1 MAIEEHAR
9 GLAAWVDHWATQVLE
24 VGSTC
29 ALGGDAAWDAIL
41 REHGVSR
48 RCPPEERQRHIKEGP
63 RRSRGAAAHRGPVGH
78 RGDPQALPRGGARP
92 RPRVETPE
100 EQRIVDAIEQ
110 RLVNLVDETTHA
122 HLQRVTPPA
131 NTTSSIFANARA
143 TTPNYS
149 AMGAAA
155 GVSQMKCKSCGAPR
169 KSTEEIG
176 ACGYCGGAIV

>member
-29 ALGGDAAWDAIL
+29 ALGGDATWDAVL
-41 REHGVSR
+41 REHGVTPL
-48 RCPPEERQRHIKEGP
+48 PPAERQRHIQEGA
-63 RRSRGAAAHRGPVGH
+63 RRTKG
-78 RGDPQALPRGGARP
+78 ALPIEVRW
-92 RPRVETPE
+92 
-100 EQRIVDAIEQ
+100 AIEAVYKRAREAARAMDLRVDTPAEQ
-110 RLVNLVDETTHA
+110 QLIDGIEKRLVNLVDETTRE

-131 NTTSSIFANARA
+131 NTTASIFANARA

-149 AMGAAA
+149 ALGAAA
-155 GVSQMKCKSCGAPR
+155 GMSQMKCKSCGAPR

-176 ACGYCGGAIV
+176 ACGYCGGPIV

>member
-29 ALGGDAAWDAIL
+29 TLGGDATWDAIL
-41 REHGVSR
+41 REHGVSPL
-48 RCPPEERQRHIKEGP
+48 PPQERQRHIKEGP
-63 RRSRGAAAHRGPVGH
+63 RRSRGALPIEVRWAIEAVYKRS
-78 RGDPQALPRGGARP
+78 REASRALDL
-92 RPRVETPE
+92 RVETPE
-100 EQRIVDAIEQ
+100 EQRIVDGIER
-110 RLVNLVDETTHA
+110 RLVNLVEETTHA

-131 NTTSSIFANARA
+131 NTTASIFANARA

-155 GVSQMKCKSCGAPR
+155 GLSQMKCKSCGAPR

-176 ACGYCGGAIV
+176 ACGYCGGAIA